1 MKPGYGN
8 SFVAI
13 AKKHFLLFPCL
24 AGLVLSLCLYH
35 LDSASYDMMSVDD
48 QGLFQRIAINLLE
61 TASFSGSA
69 GNEKPFSP
77 VRPPL
82 YPMILALIMK
92 ISGQDWLTL
101 LRIIQ
106 LFSHLVTIWM
116 IGRISLSLTGSNFSA
131 LLSSIIFALL
141 PHTAALTHVVLS
153 ESLTIF
159 LLVLCMFV
167 TTKIRSGEQRNPP
180 LVIALAIF
188 MGLLILMRPTFF
200 FFPLFILL
208 AILSQLRAYKYSV
221 AYVLIFFLFL
231 GLVLLPWSVAN
242 YRVGLKFTPLRLA
255 GIGFNLMAGIVKSTP
270 GLHRDIEAIAIQM
283 DRNEKIKEINEFL
296 TEGDHR
302 IRLNE
307 QGNFSSEAKETL
319 AASFLI
325 YADAWKIDPPAT
337 TDIIAADRLLRY
349 AANSWIQHHPW
360 EYSAVMKNN
369 LRTLLFAEYQ
379 PFVYHRLTGYAFM
392 FANSMRSALY
402 VLSLAG
408 LIAAFLTKQ
417 GQMTILPLM
426 VIMYLIMI
434 HIPMHT
440 EPRYFVEAYP
450 FMALFVPCIFPR
462 KQMFSV
468 PQ

>member
-1 MKPGYGN
+1 MKPGHGN
-8 SFVAI
+8 SFTAI
-13 AKKHFLLFPCL
+13 AKKHFLLFPCV
-24 AGLVLSLCLYH
+24 AGFVFSLCLYH

-48 QGLFQRIAINLLE
+48 QGLFQRIAINLSE
-61 TASFSGSA
+61 TGSFSGSA

-82 YPMILALIMK
+82 YPMILAFIMK
-92 ISGQDWLTL
+92 TAGQYWLTL

-106 LFSHLVTIWM
+106 LFSHVVTIWM
-116 IGRISLSLTGSNFSA
+116 IGRISLSLTGSRFSA

-141 PHTAALTHVVLS
+141 PHTAALTHVVLT

-167 TTKIRSGEQRNPP
+167 TTKIRSGEQIKPP

-188 MGLLILMRPTFF
+188 MGFLILMRPTFL

-208 AILSQLRAYKYSV
+208 AILPQLRVYKYTV
-221 AYVLIFFLFL
+221 AYVLFFFLFL

-242 YRVGLKFTPLRLA
+242 YRVGHKFTPLRLA

-270 GLHRDIEAIAIQM
+270 VLHGDLEALAMHM
-283 DRNEKIKEINEFL
+283 DGNGGENETNEL
-296 TEGDHR
+296 LAKGGHR
-302 IRLNE
+302 IRLDE
-307 QGNFSSEAKETL
+307 QGNFSPEVKETL

-325 YADAWKIDPPAT
+325 YADAWEITPPPA
-337 TDIIAADRLLRY
+337 TDIIAADKFLRH
-349 AANSWIQHHPW
+349 AANSWIRYHPW
-360 EYSAVMKNN
+360 EYGLVMKNN
-369 LRTLLFAEYQ
+369 LRTLLVGEYQ
-379 PFVYHRLTGYAFM
+379 PFVYHRLTGAAFTL
-392 FANSMRSALY
+392 ANGMRNALY

-417 GQMTILPLM
+417 GRMTVLPLM
-426 VIMYLIMI
+426 VIIYLIMI
-434 HIPMHT
+434 HIPMHA

-450 FMALFVPCIFPR
+450 FMALLVPCIIFPL
-462 KQMFSV
+462 KHKLSA
-468 PQ
+468 P